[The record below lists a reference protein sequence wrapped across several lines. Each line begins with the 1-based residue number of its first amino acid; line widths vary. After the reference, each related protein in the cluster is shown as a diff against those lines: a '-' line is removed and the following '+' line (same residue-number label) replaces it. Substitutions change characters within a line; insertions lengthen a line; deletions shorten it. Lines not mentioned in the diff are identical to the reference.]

1 MKNLSSW
8 LIVIFILMFWLF
20 RVVVAITGS
29 MELEF
34 VTKPINNNVEIILL
48 FVVLACVPFI
58 FKRKLIGAII
68 YLGAYGWYFGR
79 GLIENVTNIINNQE
93 VLSMEAYTDMF
104 FSLIAI
110 ILPIVAVF
118 DILFDKS
125 RKANPKDKKT
135 DWFYKNEQYD
145 RKLDDRAD
153 KNNYRT
159 L

>member
-8 LIVIFILMFWLF
+8 LITIFVMMYWLF

-29 MELEF
+29 MDMDF
-34 VTKPINNNVEIILL
+34 IVSPINTNIEIALL
-48 FVVLACVPFI
+48 FIVLICIPFI
-58 FKRKLIGAII
+58 FKRKLLGAIV

-79 GLIENVTNIINNQE
+79 GLIENVIKIINNE
-93 VLSMEAYTDMF
+93 TLSMQTYTDMF
-104 FSLIAI
+104 FALIGVA
-110 ILPIVAVF
+110 LPILVLF
-118 DILFDKS
+118 DILLDKT
-125 RKANPKDKKT
+125 RMKNPTDKKT

-145 RKLDDRAD
+145 RKLDERAD